1 MPGRQEHGT
10 PLKSELNPSSTRA
23 VQVPGGSMAIG
34 WAGLCGRVL
43 KGSER
48 GWLSASTGSVIA

>member
-34 WAGLCGRVL
+34 WAGLCGVQGPRAQ
-43 KGSER
+43 KGA
-48 GWLSASTGSVIA
+48 G